1 MTKID
6 SLQIIIDSLENVI
19 KTTTLENH
27 SDNTNRV
34 NVWRTV
40 LSSGII
46 ILLFIVERIITYWAS
61 KKSRKREFIHNVILK
76 TCIHDV
82 RDFFKE
88 FYGGLKS
95 SIDYIKQ
102 YSGTVDQIQLE
113 KNFKLN
119 ELKEL
124 KVQFDHEFISL
135 IRSVNKSQAI
145 KLTDVLNRIEDKAT
159 ISLTDDNL
167 LSIDMNK
174 LENEIN
180 ELKAEFFLEIY
191 KI

>member
-1 MTKID
+1 M
-6 SLQIIIDSLENVI
+6 
-19 KTTTLENH
+19 
-27 SDNTNRV
+27 
-34 NVWRTV
+34 
-40 LSSGII
+40 
-46 ILLFIVERIITYWAS
+46 
-61 KKSRKREFIHNVILK
+61 
-76 TCIHDV
+76 
-82 RDFFKE
+82 
-88 FYGGLKS
+88 
-95 SIDYIKQ
+95 
-102 YSGTVDQIQLE
+102 DQIQLE

>member
-1 MTKID
+1 M
-6 SLQIIIDSLENVI
+6 QPNR
-19 KTTTLENH
+19 
-27 SDNTNRV
+27 SD
-34 NVWRTV
+34 
-40 LSSGII
+40 
-46 ILLFIVERIITYWAS
+46 
-61 KKSRKREFIHNVILK
+61 RKRCYVPWK
-76 TCIHDV
+76 
-82 RDFFKE
+82 
-88 FYGGLKS
+88 
-95 SIDYIKQ
+95 
-102 YSGTVDQIQLE
+102 
-113 KNFKLN
+113 
-119 ELKEL
+119 LKEL